1 MEILG
6 PAAPV
11 PNDQQLLEML
21 RAEVQTI
28 ISDDIPADT
37 EPERIWALR
46 QSQKADFYW
55 RGIQYISPKFSEGG
69 LINYS
74 AIGSPITGNA
84 NGDSDIYDYVIN
96 IYRGYGRKFIAVL
109 GARLPNVK
117 AVPDDPD
124 DENMLRLARQADAAA
139 NILRNQW
146 DMEMRHMELALQLYK
161 NSTAFIYTP
170 WVTDKEK
177 YGTRKEPKLEARQVK
192 NGPDSWKCAG
202 CGAQL
207 DQPAD
212 VCPSC
217 GQAMV
222 QHVPGPTV
230 DAPEVVG
237 YAEYE
242 NGRVE
247 FHLCNVF
254 TVACPFW
261 SKDLDDAPWLSYEYD
276 EYKGLLIR
284 MFPEL
289 RNESVDSP
297 GTVDQASSQL
307 ARQARDAAAS
317 PLGIPN
323 PHRQSRWTY
332 RRLWLKTFMYE
343 LVKDA
348 EKREML
354 KQHFP
359 DGLKITTVN
368 GKIMKLENEKL
379 TDVWVC
385 CKPETSE
392 YIYADGI
399 GYDMLAVQDL
409 KNDTTNLA
417 YRTFEGG
424 IGMNFAD
431 PRAID
436 IDQWE
441 SRQRVP
447 NEIIGV
453 LPGFGGSLA
462 DAFYQVPPAQMN
474 PQTLQWAASIENDGR
489 VAIGTTEAIYGGA
502 SSIQETAHQA
512 ELQKNASLQQLG
524 ITYLYIRKAD
534 EAVYT
539 NGVKQLARY
548 ASGTMKGAKK
558 SDAGYESIVVDISQL
573 AEDGWH
579 FESEEAFPM
588 THAERR
594 AWLMWLLGNPQTA
607 QGVGITHPRN
617 APKNQA
623 LLGFSDYYADG
634 VDDHYKAQEVISEL
648 VKGAPIKK
656 PMPDG
661 SVDIQPSIPI
671 DDFDNHALMSQEA
684 FAWCKGTAGR
694 RAQKDTM
701 DGFAN
706 VVAWGQA
713 HMKASQPP
721 PPPKPP
727 AKLSISAK
735 LGDMM
740 PDQAQEILQDFGV
753 NAPPSPALASAEQG
767 IQPNEQDM
775 APHPNQTPA
784 PGVAGG
790 PPPPPPM
797 MPQSPGAP
805 GMVQ

>member
-1 MEILG
+1 
-6 PAAPV
+6 
-11 PNDQQLLEML
+11 ML
-21 RAEVQTI
+21 RAEVEGI
-28 ISDDIPADT
+28 IREDIPADT

-46 QSQKADFYW
+46 QAQKADFYW

-74 AIGSPITGNA
+74 SIGSPITGNS
-84 NGDSDIYDYVIN
+84 NQDSDTYDYVIN
-96 IYRGYGRKFIAVL
+96 IFRGYGRKFVAVL
-109 GARLPNVK
+109 GSRLPNVK

-139 NILRNQW
+139 NILRTQW

-177 YGTRKEPKLEARQVK
+177 YGSRKEPKIEARQVK
-192 NGPDSWKCAG
+192 NGPDSWQCAG

-212 VCPSC
+212 VCPNC

-222 QHVPGPTV
+222 QHVPAPTV
-230 DAPEVVG
+230 EAPEVVG
-237 YAEYE
+237 HAEYD
-242 NGRVE
+242 NGRCE

-254 TVACPFW
+254 TVTVPFW
-261 SKDLDDAPWLSYEYD
+261 SKTLDDAPWLSYEYD

-289 RNESVDSP
+289 RNESTDSP

-307 ARQARDAAAS
+307 ARQVRDAAAS
-317 PLGIPN
+317 PLGVPN
-323 PHRQSRWTY
+323 PHRESRWTY

-343 LVKDA
+343 LVKDQQ
-348 EKREML
+348 KRELL

-359 DGLKITTVN
+359 DGLKVTSVN
-368 GKIMKLENEKL
+368 GKVMKLENEKL
-379 TDVWVC
+379 IDVWVVV
-385 CKPETSE
+385 KPETSE

-399 GYDMLAVQDL
+399 GYDMLSVQDL
-409 KNDTTNLA
+409 KNDVTNLA

-424 IGMNFAD
+424 IGMNFVD

-453 LPGFGGSLA
+453 LPSFGGSLS

-474 PQTLQWAASIENDGR
+474 PQTLEWAASLENDGR
-489 VAIGTTEAIYGGA
+489 VAIGTTEAIYGGQGGP
-502 SSIQETAHQA
+502 QETAHQA

-534 EAVYT
+534 EKVYT

-548 ASGTMKGAKK
+548 ASGTMKSAKK

-573 AEDGWH
+573 AEEGWH

-588 THAERR
+588 THAEKR

-634 VDDHYKAQEVISEL
+634 VDDHYKAQEVINEL
-648 VKGAPIKK
+648 VKAAPIKK
-656 PMPDG
+656 PLPDG
-661 SVDIQPSIPI
+661 SADIQPSIPI
-671 DDFDNHALMSQEA
+671 DDFDNHQLMALEA
-684 FAWCKGTAGR
+684 FSWCKGTSGR
-694 RAQKDTM
+694 RAQKDTI

-713 HMKASQPP
+713 HMKAAQPP

-727 AKLSISAK
+727 AKLSISAAFK
-735 LGDMM
+735 DLAPEQG
-740 PDQAQEILQDFGV
+740 AEILEDFGV
-753 NAPPSPALASAEQG
+753 HAPVPQLPQQSQPGLAPGPADMAAPPSPG
-767 IQPNEQDM
+767 GQP
-775 APHPNQTPA
+775 PA
-784 PGVAGG
+784 PGSPSSPNGG
-790 PPPPPPM
+790 APMPPPQMPPI
-797 MPQSPGAP
+797 PGAP